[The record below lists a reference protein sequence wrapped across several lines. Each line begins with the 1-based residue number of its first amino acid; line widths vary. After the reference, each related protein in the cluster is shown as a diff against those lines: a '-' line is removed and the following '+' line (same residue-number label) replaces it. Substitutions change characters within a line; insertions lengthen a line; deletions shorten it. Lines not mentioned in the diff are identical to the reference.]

1 MRRLPP
7 LNALKMFEAS
17 ARNLSFSGASE
28 ELFVTPSAVSHQVKT
43 LENFLG
49 VELFHRSNRKVTLTP
64 QGEQYLASVKH
75 AFDEIEMATQRLSV
89 TQGASVVQISVAPN
103 FLIRWLMP
111 RMSRFRA
118 LFPDVELQINASMGL
133 LDFNR
138 SSTDMAVYYGNGE
151 WDDIEVEFLRKVM
164 LVPVCGP
171 GLLQTGPPLEKPS
184 DLANHTLIYVS
195 KRTWEWDNWLK
206 KAGVEF
212 ITPKGSMQ
220 LSSSQL
226 TTAAAQENLGVALAD
241 QTLISREIESGKL
254 VVPFDL
260 PLDTKKAFY
269 LVYRKHRPLTKGME
283 AFRNWLMD
291 ELQE

>member
-75 AFDEIEMATQRLSV
+75 AFDEIEMATQRLSA

-138 SSTDMAVYYGNGE
+138 TSTDMAVYYGNGE

-254 VVPFDL
+254 VVPFDI

>member
-64 QGEQYLASVKH
+64 QGEQYLTSVKH

-138 SSTDMAVYYGNGE
+138 TSTDMAVYYGNGE

-254 VVPFDL
+254 VVPFDI

-291 ELQE
+291 ELQA